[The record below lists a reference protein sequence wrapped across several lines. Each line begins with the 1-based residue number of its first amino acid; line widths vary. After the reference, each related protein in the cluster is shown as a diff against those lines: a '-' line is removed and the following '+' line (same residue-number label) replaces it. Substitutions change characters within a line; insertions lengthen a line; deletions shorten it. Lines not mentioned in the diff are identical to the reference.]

1 MPSIAPVPLD
11 IADADLKDLWETG
24 MAGIVV
30 TVAGDSKERLTGLRK
45 AIEDLPI
52 SRRRTS
58 DKLGALLPYIGE
70 EEIDDEDEEE

>member
-1 MPSIAPVPLD
+1 MALAPLD
-11 IADADLKDLWETG
+11 IADKDLKELWETG
-24 MAGIVV
+24 IAGIVV

-58 DKLGALLPYIGE
+58 DKSEALLPCIVE
-70 EEIDDEDEEE
+70 EEITDEDEEE